1 MRENDAFWRR
11 HGGGGRARI
20 RSRTAMTG
28 VVRFGFGFEGARVFR
43 RGAKFSLKFPARVPF
58 RKVGGASGSA
68 NFDEQYEQ
76 RGLIMATNRLPDGL
90 AGLLVLAE
98 SALAGAQSIGAELP
112 LLINTA
118 PLISAEL
125 NAAQSAQLA
134 FLTAR
139 GGLAPLSEAMR
150 MEREAAYA
158 FCFTARDVLRIF
170 CGRAWNEGWLAVG
183 FANGLEVPRSY
194 AGLREL
200 LEALAHYLTL
210 NPAHEVPGVGL
221 TAMIASARL
230 AAFRAAHEAV
240 VSHKA
245 LVETRVQARDAAVGV
260 LRKRLSDLNKELS
273 MRLGPLD
280 PRWLLFGFN
289 QPGTAEAPPVP
300 EEVVVTPQA
309 GARFQVRC
317 APAPRAKRYRYYV
330 QRPVLDPVP
339 VPVGGSAEPLF
350 VTPALEPGTEYL
362 VYVSA
367 VNEGAESEL
376 SAPVAA
382 RTDGVLAA

>member
-1 MRENDAFWRR
+1 
-11 HGGGGRARI
+11 
-20 RSRTAMTG
+20 
-28 VVRFGFGFEGARVFR
+28 
-43 RGAKFSLKFPARVPF
+43 
-58 RKVGGASGSA
+58 
-68 NFDEQYEQ
+68 
-76 RGLIMATNRLPDGL
+76 MATNRLPDGL
-90 AGLLVLAE
+90 AGLLALAN
-98 SALAGAQSIGAELP
+98 SALAGAQSIGTELP

-139 GGLAPLSEAMR
+139 GGLASLSEALCV
-150 MEREAAYA
+150 EREAAYA

-170 CGRAWNEGWLAVG
+170 CGRGWNEGWLAVG
-183 FANGLEVPRSY
+183 FANGLEVPRTY

-200 LEALAHYLTL
+200 LVALEHYLTL
-210 NPAHEVPGVGL
+210 NPAHEVPALGL
-221 TAMIASARL
+221 TAAAAGARL
-230 AAFRAAHEAV
+230 AALHAAHDAM
-240 VSHKA
+240 VSHKSL
-245 LVETRVQARDAAVGV
+245 LVMRVQVRDAAVGA

-280 PRWLLFGFN
+280 PRWLAFGFN
-289 QPGTAEAPPVP
+289 LPGAPERPPVP

-309 GARFQVRC
+309 GARLQVRC
-317 APAPRAKRYRYYV
+317 APVPRATRYRYYV
-330 QRPVLDPVP
+330 QRPVLDAAP

-350 VTPALEPGTEYL
+350 VTPVLEPGTEYL

-367 VNEGAESEL
+367 ANEGAEGEL

-382 RTDGVLAA
+382 RTGVGLAA